1 MTKAKNEVS
10 LKMKTNPRPPPPS
23 PEFPHFYWREG
34 YTQLNPNTNMY

>member
-23 PEFPHFYWREG
+23 PEFPHFNEEKDI
-34 YTQLNPNTNMY
+34 PS